1 MKIIYVDENTQ
12 ALLDTE
18 YNTAGGV
25 EKADTQAIDT
35 KVGIRT
41 VCVSPT
47 GEHLASGDR
56 IGTLR

>member
-12 ALLDTE
+12 TLLDTE
-18 YNTAGGV
+18 YNTGGGAD
-25 EKADTQAIDT
+25 KADTQALDA

>member
-1 MKIIYVDENTQ
+1 MKIIYVDGNTQ

-18 YNTAGGV
+18 YNAGGGAD
-25 EKADTQAIDT
+25 KADVQAQDT
-35 KVGIRT
+35 KMGIRT